1 MWDSKSVQ
9 NSTRIVRWYLHMG
22 SRFERDVIFHVNLE
36 WIPFDHQVAL
46 GGGRRDVDKCICH
59 WPTPIVDVWLIT
71 PQRSRWFLVNTLALL
86 ELPACSAKH
95 VLQPCSPRHYYDEDY
110 LYFAIADIWSM
121 VRVLSYNKK
130 LKELTDYSSNIEMIP
145 VEYIGVAVATSCI

>member
-1 MWDSKSVQ
+1 
-9 NSTRIVRWYLHMG
+9 MG

-71 PQRSRWFLVNTLALL
+71 PQRSRWFLVNTLALQ
-86 ELPACSAKH
+86 CSALARH
-95 VLQPCSPRHYYDEDY
+95 VWHCTAQWSGGCQIWILALFGDSGRRGGKKIRPQI
-110 LYFAIADIWSM
+110 LYSHCLLIIDGQC
-121 VRVLSYNKK
+121 LN
-130 LKELTDYSSNIEMIP
+130 DYSSKIEMIP
-145 VEYIGVAVATSCI
+145 REYIGTALHCTVVNFSCQRK